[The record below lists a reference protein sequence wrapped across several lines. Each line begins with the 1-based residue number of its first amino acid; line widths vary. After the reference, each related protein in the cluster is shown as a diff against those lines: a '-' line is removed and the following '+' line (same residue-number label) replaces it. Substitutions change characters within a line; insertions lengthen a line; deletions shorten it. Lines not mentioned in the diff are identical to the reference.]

1 VLVGIE
7 VNDTDIVLL
16 VVLLGDNEYEGLV
29 DCVLEV
35 ELLDVSVLVNLL
47 EYVVSVV
54 LVEHTDAVDDFELLV
69 DAL

>member
-1 VLVGIE
+1 MLVGIE